1 MKHNTAILFI
11 RCSVTNSSPKQEL
24 LHAAAVMVHI
34 GSDIILWQIIK
45 IFSYYYTLLENVEKN
60 KQENGLLKRNG

>member
-1 MKHNTAILFI
+1 
-11 RCSVTNSSPKQEL
+11 
-24 LHAAAVMVHI
+24 MVHI
-34 GSDIILWQIIK
+34 GSDVILWQIIK